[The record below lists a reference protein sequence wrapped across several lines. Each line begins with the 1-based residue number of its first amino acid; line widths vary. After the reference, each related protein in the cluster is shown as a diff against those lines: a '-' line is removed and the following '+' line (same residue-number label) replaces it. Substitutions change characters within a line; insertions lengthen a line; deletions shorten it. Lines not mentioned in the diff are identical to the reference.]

1 MEKKI
6 NRDYVNTPRK
16 EDVAYETASSV
27 TSMVPGCGGI
37 FKFIFENPAMKRRDD
52 WIESLEKRIKD
63 LEEKHSLNI
72 EDLQTNEQFI
82 SAVFYASSTAIKTHS
97 KSKCTALL
105 NAITNIA
112 IGIDLDKNKQDIF
125 LNLIDE
131 FTELHISVLNFFYN
145 PEDILKELETRN
157 NTSIG
162 NSSFASVFK
171 NYYNIADEDESLI
184 NIIVNSLY
192 SYGLINLSSEQLT
205 TTMSRSGLTSPRVTE
220 LGKEFIEFI
229 EFIKYDR

>member
-6 NRDYVNTPRK
+6 NRDYVNTPRT
-16 EDVAYETASSV
+16 EDALHAAGSV
-27 TSMVPGCGGI
+27 TFGSIPVFGAL
-37 FKFIFENPAMKRRDD
+37 FNFIFESPAMKRRDD
-52 WIESLEKRIKD
+52 WIESLEKRIAD
-63 LEEKHSLNI
+63 LEEKSSLNI

-97 KSKCTALL
+97 DLKRSILL

-131 FTELHISVLNFFYN
+131 FTELHILVLDFFYN
-145 PEDILKELETRN
+145 PENILKKLEERN
-157 NTSIG
+157 HTTIG
-162 NSSFASVFK
+162 NSSFASVFN
-171 NYYNIADEDESLI
+171 NYYNIADDDESLI
-184 NIIVNSLY
+184 NIIVNSLS
-192 SYGLINLSSEQLT
+192 SYGLINLSSSQLT
-205 TTMSRSGLTSPRVTE
+205 TTMSRYGLISPRVTD
-220 LGKEFIEFI
+220 LGKEFI